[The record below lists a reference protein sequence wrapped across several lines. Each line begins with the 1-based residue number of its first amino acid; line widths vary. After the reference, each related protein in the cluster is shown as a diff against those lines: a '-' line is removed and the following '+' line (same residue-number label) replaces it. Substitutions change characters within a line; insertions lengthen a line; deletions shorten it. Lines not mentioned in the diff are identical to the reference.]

1 MTSSRPC
8 CSSCSSST
16 AFTLVEVLLAV
27 LILGLFFSVAFTEQA
42 QSVVLESRARLEVAA
57 AAQVRC
63 RMSEIELQLVKDGYP
78 ASDESDSGVCCEAFE
93 DERFEC
99 SWTIEAIELPSVADL
114 EQSMQQQATDQTL
127 VATEEGQE
135 TSSFAD
141 QAQSFLSMTALK
153 QILPLLQGFLRD
165 AIRKVE
171 VTIFWRY
178 RNRTFDFAV
187 TQYVTNTSQ
196 GTLGAVL
203 KADLVQKL
211 MTGGPQALFD
221 LLYGGDGGTCQ
232 KPEDCPAGQ
241 TCVNGQCSGG

>member
-1 MTSSRPC
+1 
-8 CSSCSSST
+8 
-16 AFTLVEVLLAV
+16 
-27 LILGLFFSVAFTEQA
+27 
-42 QSVVLESRARLEVAA
+42 
-57 AAQVRC
+57 
-63 RMSEIELQLVKDGYP
+63 
-78 ASDESDSGVCCEAFE
+78 
-93 DERFEC
+93 
-99 SWTIEAIELPSVADL
+99 
-114 EQSMQQQATDQTL
+114 MQEQATDQTL
-127 VATEEGQE
+127 VATEEEQE

-153 QILPLLQGFLRD
+153 QILPLVQGFLRD

-203 KADLVQKL
+203 KADLVQRL